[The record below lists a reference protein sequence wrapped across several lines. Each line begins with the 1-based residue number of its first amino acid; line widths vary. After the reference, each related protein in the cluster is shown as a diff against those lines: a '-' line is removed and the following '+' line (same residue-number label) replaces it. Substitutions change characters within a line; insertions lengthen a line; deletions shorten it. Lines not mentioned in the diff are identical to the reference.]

1 MAEGTR
7 SKAESAKSIKIR
19 ELNELADQIGIR
31 PDDRPTFI
39 LAKFEEWENR
49 EREKEKI
56 DRERERE
63 KEKIDREREK
73 EAHAFRMK
81 EKEIELEK
89 LKANDESRITIAA
102 DQNSPNCQTPHFN
115 LEPFDET
122 KESIETFLERFQ
134 NVATNNQLPIGKW
147 SFRVSQALREQLR
160 ECMTPDLR
168 IFIDES
174 GVTTPQEIVSY
185 SDRFLAAHREQKTK
199 TSDQSP
205 SIAKVDKQ
213 PDPSTSSNNNN
224 NKQTRQ
230 PNNQAPRHPIPPNPP
245 RQQKKWCSF
254 HNSPTHDSSECHNR
268 SRPYSAQPLM
278 MITQAT
284 PVLDSSSSNHPPT
297 VEKVLVNGISSNCLY
312 DSGCSFSAIVRKSLV
327 KPRYISNKWVTIQ
340 GADLNSTP
348 FTLPIARIKVR
359 SRYVN
364 GMIEAAVMDNPCFD
378 LTLGDKYVFLGTPT
392 GPRFTTSEVTPVN
405 PNTNNP
411 SVPETDHISAFPVN
425 TGAQAPQDGAR
436 ETLNSLRRGYKE
448 SPRSYLSS
456 AKIFVPVKRDKSKIH
471 RRPIARK
478 PGLPQHHSGGE
489 GGARSHAARSQ
500 RFGPQTQQTGQ
511 PNSQN
516 SEQSR
521 GVKAENPISSSI
533 TKNADSSGTNVVMQ
547 AANLNAIAIERSTT
561 SASAPI
567 NAQGT
572 ATVVLPQDTGIDSVM
587 DIASSATM
595 IAPDIVRGIKPL
607 VAALNS
613 RSTETHPRPLIT
625 RSACTNSYETR
636 QCLPLEPPG
645 KASLFPTLHISA
657 PLLNA
662 EGLKPHPPL
671 SHIDELPSNPA
682 EVVLSENDPPPS
694 QLSNLQ
700 VSSANKREDCKI
712 CLKFLCLVV
721 SLMFLAHHYGSNP
734 KASHGPSHDGSTLHV
749 LPKPVLVVTLMLTT
763 FLLGYLSDRIGW
775 PHFCSRRKVFLTTPK
790 FSKGLPQLQHN
801 ENKLNTQSRLLLF
814 SHSLARNGSHKEG
827 VTLAFLDW
835 CISVSANTSTP
846 DPVVE
851 FDVHH
856 SIPAHAGPD
865 DVISECTLLRRGPAC
880 PSII

>member
-19 ELNELADQIGIR
+19 ELNELAEQIGIR
-31 PDDRPTFI
+31 PDDRPTFV

-56 DRERERE
+56 DRERE

-134 NVATNNQLPIGKW
+134 NVATNNQLPMGKW

-213 PDPSTSSNNNN
+213 PDPPSSSNNNN

-245 RQQKKWCSF
+245 RPQKKWCSF

-278 MITQAT
+278 VITQAT
-284 PVLDSSSSNHPPT
+284 PVLDSSPSNHPPT

-340 GADLNSTP
+340 GADLNSPP

-364 GMIEAAVMDNPCFD
+364 GRIEAAVMDNPCFD

-411 SVPETDHISAFPVN
+411 SVPETDHISAFPVI

-448 SPRSYLSS
+448 YPRSYLSS

-471 RRPIARK
+471 RRPIAHK

-516 SEQSR
+516 SKQSR
-521 GVKAENPISSSI
+521 GVKAENPTSSSI

-547 AANLNAIAIERSTT
+547 AANLNALAIERSTH

-572 ATVVLPQDTGIDSVM
+572 GTAAIVLLQDTGIDSVM

-607 VAALNS
+607 GAAFNS
-613 RSTETHPRPLIT
+613 RSTETHPRPLNT

-645 KASLFPTLHISA
+645 KVSLSPTLPISA
-657 PLLNA
+657 PLLNS

-671 SHIDELPSNPA
+671 NIIDELPANPA
-682 EVVLSENDPPPS
+682 EVILGENDPPPS

-700 VSSANKREDCKI
+700 LSSANKREDRKI

-775 PHFCSRRKVFLTTPK
+775 PHFCSRRKVFLATPK
-790 FSKGLPQLQHN
+790 FSKGLLQFQHN

-827 VTLAFLDW
+827 VTPAFLDW
-835 CISVSANTSTP
+835 CTSESANTSNP

-865 DVISECTLLRRGPAC
+865 DVVSECTLLRRGPAC

>member
-7 SKAESAKSIKIR
+7 SKAESAKSVKIR

-31 PDDRPTFI
+31 PEDRPTFI
-39 LAKFEEWENR
+39 LAKFEEWEKV
-49 EREKEKI
+49 EREK
-56 DRERERE
+56 
-63 KEKIDREREK
+63 EK

-89 LKANDESRITIAA
+89 LKANDESRTTNAA

-134 NVATNNQLPIGKW
+134 NVATNNQLPVGKW
-147 SFRVSQALREQLR
+147 PFRVSQALREQLS
-160 ECMTPDLR
+160 ECMAPDLR

-205 SIAKVDKQ
+205 SIAKVDRQ
-213 PDPSTSSNNNN
+213 PDPSASGNNNN

-278 MITQAT
+278 VITQAT
-284 PVLDSSSSNHPPT
+284 PVLNSSPSNHPHT

-340 GADLNSTP
+340 GADLNSPP

-364 GMIEAAVMDNPCFD
+364 GRIEAAVMDNPCFD

-392 GPRFTTSEVTPVN
+392 DPRFTTPGITPVN
-405 PNTNNP
+405 PNATNP
-411 SVPETDHISAFPVN
+411 SVPETDHISAFPVI

-456 AKIFVPVKRDKSKIH
+456 AKILVPVKRDKSKIH
-471 RRPIARK
+471 WRPIARK

-511 PNSQN
+511 HNSQD
-516 SEQSR
+516 SKQSR
-521 GVKAENPISSSI
+521 GVKAEKPISSSI
-533 TKNADSSGTNVVMQ
+533 TKNADSSSTPVVTQ
-547 AANLNAIAIERSTT
+547 VANLNAIAIERSTP

-572 ATVVLPQDTGIDSVM
+572 GTATIVLPQDTGIDSVR

-595 IAPDIVRGIKPL
+595 VAPDIVRGIKPL
-607 VAALNS
+607 GAALDS
-613 RSTETHPRPLIT
+613 RSTESHPRPLNT
-625 RSACTNSYETR
+625 RSACTNSCETR

-645 KASLFPTLHISA
+645 KVSLSPTLPISA
-657 PLLNA
+657 PLLNS

-671 SHIDELPSNPA
+671 NIIDELPANPI
-682 EVVLSENDPPPS
+682 EVILSENDPPPS

-700 VSSANKREDCKI
+700 LSSANKQEDRKI

-721 SLMFLAHHYGSNP
+721 SLMFLAHLY
-734 KASHGPSHDGSTLHV
+734 ASHGPSHDGSTLHV

-763 FLLGYLSDRIGW
+763 FLLGYLSDRIQW

-790 FSKGLPQLQHN
+790 FSKGLPQFQHN
-801 ENKLNTQSRLLLF
+801 ENKPNAQSRLLLF
-814 SHSLARNGSHKEG
+814 SHSPARNGSHKEG
-827 VTLAFLDW
+827 VTPAFLDW
-835 CISVSANTSTP
+835 CTIVFANKSAL

-851 FDVHH
+851 LDIHH
-856 SIPAHAGPD
+856 IIPAHAGPD

>member
-7 SKAESAKSIKIR
+7 SKAESSKSIKIR

-31 PDDRPTFI
+31 PDDRPTFV
-39 LAKFEEWENR
+39 LAKFEEWEKR

-56 DRERERE
+56 DRERE
-63 KEKIDREREK
+63 
-73 EAHAFRMK
+73 
-81 EKEIELEK
+81 
-89 LKANDESRITIAA
+89 
-102 DQNSPNCQTPHFN
+102 
-115 LEPFDET
+115 
-122 KESIETFLERFQ
+122 
-134 NVATNNQLPIGKW
+134 
-147 SFRVSQALREQLR
+147 
-160 ECMTPDLR
+160 
-168 IFIDES
+168 
-174 GVTTPQEIVSY
+174 
-185 SDRFLAAHREQKTK
+185 
-199 TSDQSP
+199 
-205 SIAKVDKQ
+205 
-213 PDPSTSSNNNN
+213 
-224 NKQTRQ
+224 
-230 PNNQAPRHPIPPNPP
+230 
-245 RQQKKWCSF
+245 
-254 HNSPTHDSSECHNR
+254 
-268 SRPYSAQPLM
+268 
-278 MITQAT
+278 
-284 PVLDSSSSNHPPT
+284 
-297 VEKVLVNGISSNCLY
+297 
-312 DSGCSFSAIVRKSLV
+312 
-327 KPRYISNKWVTIQ
+327 
-340 GADLNSTP
+340 
-348 FTLPIARIKVR
+348 
-359 SRYVN
+359 
-364 GMIEAAVMDNPCFD
+364 
-378 LTLGDKYVFLGTPT
+378 
-392 GPRFTTSEVTPVN
+392 
-405 PNTNNP
+405 
-411 SVPETDHISAFPVN
+411 
-425 TGAQAPQDGAR
+425 R

-471 RRPIARK
+471 WRPIVRK

-516 SEQSR
+516 FKQSR

-547 AANLNAIAIERSTT
+547 AANLNALAIERSTH

-572 ATVVLPQDTGIDSVM
+572 GTAAIVLPQDTGIDSVM

-607 VAALNS
+607 GAAFNS
-613 RSTETHPRPLIT
+613 RSTATHPRPLIT

-671 SHIDELPSNPA
+671 SHIDELPSNYA
-682 EVVLSENDPPPS
+682 EVILSESDPPPS
-694 QLSNLQ
+694 RLSNLQ

-712 CLKFLCLVV
+712 CLKFLCVV
-721 SLMFLAHHYGSNP
+721 VLWMFLAHHYGSNP
-734 KASHGPSHDGSTLHV
+734 KASQGPSHDGSTLHV
-749 LPKPVLVVTLMLTT
+749 PPRLVLVATLMLIA
-763 FLLGYLSDRIGW
+763 FLLGYLSARISW

-790 FSKGLPQLQHN
+790 FSKGLQQFQHN
-801 ENKLNTQSRLLLF
+801 ENKPNAQSRLLLF
-814 SHSLARNGSHKEG
+814 SHSPARNGSHKEG
-827 VTLAFLDW
+827 VTPAFLDW
-835 CISVSANTSTP
+835 CTIASANKSAL

-851 FDVHH
+851 FVIHH
-856 SIPAHAGPD
+856 SVPAHAGPD

>member
-31 PDDRPTFI
+31 PDDRPTFV
-39 LAKFEEWENR
+39 LAKFEEWE
-49 EREKEKI
+49 K
-56 DRERERE
+56 RERERE
-63 KEKIDREREK
+63 KEKLDREREK

-89 LKANDESRITIAA
+89 LKANDESRTTNAA

-147 SFRVSQALREQLR
+147 PFRVSQALREQLR

-213 PDPSTSSNNNN
+213 PDPPSSSNNNN

-278 MITQAT
+278 VITQAT
-284 PVLDSSSSNHPPT
+284 PVLDSSPSNHPPT

-340 GADLNSTP
+340 GADLNSP
-348 FTLPIARIKVR
+348 PLTLPIARIKVR

-364 GMIEAAVMDNPCFD
+364 GRIEAAVMDNPCFD

-392 GPRFTTSEVTPVN
+392 DPRLTTPGVTPVN
-405 PNTNNP
+405 PNTANP
-411 SVPETDHISAFPVN
+411 SVPETDHISAFPVT

-478 PGLPQHHSGGE
+478 LGLPQHHSGGE

-516 SEQSR
+516 SKQSR

-547 AANLNAIAIERSTT
+547 AANLNALAIERSTH

-567 NAQGT
+567 NAQDTGT
-572 ATVVLPQDTGIDSVM
+572 AAIVLLQDTGIDSVM
-587 DIASSATM
+587 GIASSATM
-595 IAPDIVRGIKPL
+595 IAPDMVRGIKPL
-607 VAALNS
+607 GAAFNS
-613 RSTETHPRPLIT
+613 RSTETHPRQLIT
-625 RSACTNSYETR
+625 RSACTNGYETR

-645 KASLFPTLHISA
+645 KVSLFPTLHISA

-662 EGLKPHPPL
+662 EGLEPHPPL
-671 SHIDELPSNPA
+671 NHIDELPSNPA
-682 EVVLSENDPPPS
+682 EVVVSENDPPPS

-700 VSSANKREDCKI
+700 LSSANKQEDRKI
-712 CLKFLCLVV
+712 CLKILCLVV

-801 ENKLNTQSRLLLF
+801 ENKLNSQSRLLLF

>member
-31 PDDRPTFI
+31 PDDRPTFV
-39 LAKFEEWENR
+39 LAKFEEWEKR

-63 KEKIDREREK
+63 KEKLDREREK

-102 DQNSPNCQTPHFN
+102 DQNSPNYQTPHFN

-168 IFIDES
+168 IFIDKS

-213 PDPSTSSNNNN
+213 PDPPSSSNNNN

-268 SRPYSAQPLM
+268 SRPYSAQPLIV
-278 MITQAT
+278 ITQAT
-284 PVLDSSSSNHPPT
+284 PVLNSSPSNHPPT

-340 GADLNSTP
+340 GADLNSPP

-364 GMIEAAVMDNPCFD
+364 GRIEAAVMDNPCFD

-392 GPRFTTSEVTPVN
+392 DPRFTTPGITPVN
-405 PNTNNP
+405 PNATNP
-411 SVPETDHISAFPVN
+411 SVPETDHISAFPVI

-471 RRPIARK
+471 WRPIVRK

-489 GGARSHAARSQ
+489 GGARSHAAQSQ

-511 PNSQN
+511 HNSQD
-516 SEQSR
+516 SKQSR
-521 GVKAENPISSSI
+521 GVTAEKPISSSI
-533 TKNADSSGTNVVMQ
+533 TKNADSGGAPVVTQ
-547 AANLNAIAIERSTT
+547 VANLNAIAIERSTPF
-561 SASAPI
+561 ASAPI

-572 ATVVLPQDTGIDSVM
+572 GPATIVLPQDTGIDSVM

-595 IAPDIVRGIKPL
+595 IAPDIVRGIEPL
-607 VAALNS
+607 GAAFNS
-613 RSTETHPRPLIT
+613 RSTETHPRPLNT

-636 QCLPLEPPG
+636 QCLPLEPPSE
-645 KASLFPTLHISA
+645 ASLSPSLHISA
-657 PLLNA
+657 PLLIS
-662 EGLKPHPPL
+662 EGPQPYSPLNIVEDPPG
-671 SHIDELPSNPA
+671 NYA
-682 EVVLSENDPPPS
+682 EVIPNENDPPPS
-694 QLSNLQ
+694 RLSNLQ
-700 VSSANKREDCKI
+700 VTSDNKQEDRKVS
-712 CLKFLCLVV
+712 LKFLCLVV
-721 SLMFLAHHYGSNP
+721 LSMFLAHYYCLNP
-734 KASHGPSHDGSTLHV
+734 KASQGPSHDGSTLRV
-749 LPKPVLVVTLMLTT
+749 LLKLALVVTLMLIA
-763 FLLGYLSDRIGW
+763 FLLGYLSARISW
-775 PHFCSRRKVFLTTPK
+775 PHFCSRRKVFLTLPM
-790 FSKGLPQLQHN
+790 FSKGLPQFQHN
-801 ENKLNTQSRLLLF
+801 ENKLNAQSRLLLF
-814 SHSLARNGSHKEG
+814 SHYLAHNGSHNR
-827 VTLAFLDW
+827 V
-835 CISVSANTSTP
+835 CQ
-846 DPVVE
+846 
-851 FDVHH
+851 
-856 SIPAHAGPD
+856 
-865 DVISECTLLRRGPAC
+865 
-880 PSII
+880 

>member
-19 ELNELADQIGIR
+19 ELNELAEQIGIR
-31 PDDRPTFI
+31 PDDRPTFV

-56 DRERERE
+56 DRERE

-102 DQNSPNCQTPHFN
+102 DQNSLNCQTPHFN

-134 NVATNNQLPIGKW
+134 DVATNNQLPMGKW

-213 PDPSTSSNNNN
+213 PDPPSSSNNNN

-245 RQQKKWCSF
+245 RPQKKWCSF

-278 MITQAT
+278 VITQAT
-284 PVLDSSSSNHPPT
+284 PVLDSSPSNHPPT

-340 GADLNSTP
+340 GADLNSPP

-364 GMIEAAVMDNPCFD
+364 GRIEAAVMDNPCFD

-411 SVPETDHISAFPVN
+411 SVPETDHISAFPVI

-448 SPRSYLSS
+448 YPRSYLSS

-471 RRPIARK
+471 RRPIAHK

-516 SEQSR
+516 SKQSR
-521 GVKAENPISSSI
+521 GVKAENPTSSSI

-547 AANLNAIAIERSTT
+547 AANLNALAIERSTH

-572 ATVVLPQDTGIDSVM
+572 GTAAIVLLQDTGIDSVM

-607 VAALNS
+607 GAAFNS
-613 RSTETHPRPLIT
+613 RSTETHPRPLNT

-645 KASLFPTLHISA
+645 KASLSPTLHISA

-671 SHIDELPSNPA
+671 SHIDELPSNYA
-682 EVVLSENDPPPS
+682 EVILSESDPPPS
-694 QLSNLQ
+694 RLSNLQ

-712 CLKFLCLVV
+712 CLKFLCVV
-721 SLMFLAHHYGSNP
+721 VLWMFLAQYYWFNP

-827 VTLAFLDW
+827 VTPAFLDW
-835 CISVSANTSTP
+835 CTSVSANTSTP

-856 SIPAHAGPD
+856 SIPAHAGLD
-865 DVISECTLLRRGPAC
+865 DVINECTLLRRGPAC

>member
-1 MAEGTR
+1 
-7 SKAESAKSIKIR
+7 
-19 ELNELADQIGIR
+19 
-31 PDDRPTFI
+31 
-39 LAKFEEWENR
+39 
-49 EREKEKI
+49 
-56 DRERERE
+56 
-63 KEKIDREREK
+63 
-73 EAHAFRMK
+73 
-81 EKEIELEK
+81 
-89 LKANDESRITIAA
+89 
-102 DQNSPNCQTPHFN
+102 
-115 LEPFDET
+115 
-122 KESIETFLERFQ
+122 
-134 NVATNNQLPIGKW
+134 
-147 SFRVSQALREQLR
+147 
-160 ECMTPDLR
+160 MTPDLR

-213 PDPSTSSNNNN
+213 PDPPSSSNNNN

-278 MITQAT
+278 VVTQAT
-284 PVLDSSSSNHPPT
+284 PVLNSSPSNHPPT

-340 GADLNSTP
+340 GADLNSPP

-364 GMIEAAVMDNPCFD
+364 GRIEAAVMDNPCFD

-392 GPRFTTSEVTPVN
+392 GPRFTTSEVIPVN

-411 SVPETDHISAFPVN
+411 SVPETDHISAFPVI

-456 AKIFVPVKRDKSKIH
+456 AKIFVPVKRGKSRIH

-478 PGLPQHHSGGE
+478 SGLPQHFAGE
-489 GGARSHAARSQ
+489 GGARSHAAQSQ

-511 PNSQN
+511 HNSQD
-516 SEQSR
+516 SKQSR
-521 GVKAENPISSSI
+521 GVTAEKPISSSI
-533 TKNADSSGTNVVMQ
+533 TKNADSGGAPVVTQ
-547 AANLNAIAIERSTT
+547 VANLNAIAIERSTP

-572 ATVVLPQDTGIDSVM
+572 GTATIVLPQDTGIDSVM
-587 DIASSATM
+587 NIASSATM

-607 VAALNS
+607 GAAFNS
-613 RSTETHPRPLIT
+613 RSTETDPSPLVT

-645 KASLFPTLHISA
+645 KVSLSPTLPISA
-657 PLLNA
+657 PLLNS

-671 SHIDELPSNPA
+671 NIIDELPANPT
-682 EVVLSENDPPPS
+682 EVILSENDPPPS

-700 VSSANKREDCKI
+700 LSSANKQEDHKI

-801 ENKLNTQSRLLLF
+801 DNKLNTQSRLLLF

-827 VTLAFLDW
+827 VTPAFLDW
-835 CISVSANTSTP
+835 CTSESANTSNP

-865 DVISECTLLRRGPAC
+865 DVVSECTLLRRGPAC

>member
-1 MAEGTR
+1 
-7 SKAESAKSIKIR
+7 
-19 ELNELADQIGIR
+19 
-31 PDDRPTFI
+31 
-39 LAKFEEWENR
+39 
-49 EREKEKI
+49 
-56 DRERERE
+56 
-63 KEKIDREREK
+63 
-73 EAHAFRMK
+73 MK

-89 LKANDESRITIAA
+89 LKANDESRTTNAA

-147 SFRVSQALREQLR
+147 SFRVSQALRGKAYEVYAKLPSSSQNDYSALKNALLVQFDLTASSYHKKFRNSRLERREMYSSLFARLEKYLDKWLSLSPFTQNYEGLKDLFLVEQLR

-213 PDPSTSSNNNN
+213 PDPSSSSNSNN

-278 MITQAT
+278 VITQAT
-284 PVLDSSSSNHPPT
+284 PVLNSSPSNHPPT

-340 GADLNSTP
+340 GADLNSPP

-364 GMIEAAVMDNPCFD
+364 GRIEAAVMDNPCFD

-392 GPRFTTSEVTPVN
+392 GPSFTTPEFIPVN
-405 PNTNNP
+405 PNTTNP
-411 SVPETDHISAFPVN
+411 SVPETDHISAFPVI

-456 AKIFVPVKRDKSKIH
+456 AKIFVPVKRGKSRIH

-478 PGLPQHHSGGE
+478 SGLPQHFAGE
-489 GGARSHAARSQ
+489 GGARSHAAQSQ

-511 PNSQN
+511 HNSQD
-516 SEQSR
+516 SKQSR
-521 GVKAENPISSSI
+521 GVTAEKPISSSI
-533 TKNADSSGTNVVMQ
+533 TKNADSGGAPVVTQ
-547 AANLNAIAIERSTT
+547 VANLNAIAIERSTP

-567 NAQGT
+567 NAQG
-572 ATVVLPQDTGIDSVM
+572 AGSASIVLPQDTGIHSVM

-595 IAPDIVRGIKPL
+595 VAPNVVRGIKPL
-607 VAALNS
+607 GAAFNS
-613 RSTETHPRPLIT
+613 RSTETHPRQLIT
-625 RSACTNSYETR
+625 RSACTNGYETR
-636 QCLPLEPPG
+636 QCLPLEPPSE
-645 KASLFPTLHISA
+645 ASLSPSLHISA
-657 PLLNA
+657 PLLIS
-662 EGLKPHPPL
+662 EGPSPYPPL
-671 SHIDELPSNPA
+671 NIVDDPPGNYA
-682 EVVLSENDPPPS
+682 EVIPNENDPPPS
-694 QLSNLQ
+694 RLSNLQ
-700 VSSANKREDCKI
+700 VTSDNKQEGRKVS
-712 CLKFLCLVV
+712 LKFLCLVV
-721 SLMFLAHHYGSNP
+721 SLMFLAHSYCLNP
-734 KASHGPSHDGSTLHV
+734 KASQGPSHDGSTLHV
-749 LPKPVLVVTLMLTT
+749 PP
-763 FLLGYLSDRIGW
+763 
-775 PHFCSRRKVFLTTPK
+775 
-790 FSKGLPQLQHN
+790 
-801 ENKLNTQSRLLLF
+801 RL
-814 SHSLARNGSHKEG
+814 
-827 VTLAFLDW
+827 
-835 CISVSANTSTP
+835 
-846 DPVVE
+846 
-851 FDVHH
+851 
-856 SIPAHAGPD
+856 
-865 DVISECTLLRRGPAC
+865 
-880 PSII
+880 

>member
-7 SKAESAKSIKIR
+7 SKAESAKSIKIC

-31 PDDRPTFI
+31 SDDRPTFV
-39 LAKFEEWENR
+39 LAKFEEWE
-49 EREKEKI
+49 K
-56 DRERERE
+56 
-63 KEKIDREREK
+63 
-73 EAHAFRMK
+73 H
-81 EKEIELEK
+81 
-89 LKANDESRITIAA
+89 
-102 DQNSPNCQTPHFN
+102 
-115 LEPFDET
+115 
-122 KESIETFLERFQ
+122 
-134 NVATNNQLPIGKW
+134 
-147 SFRVSQALREQLR
+147 
-160 ECMTPDLR
+160 
-168 IFIDES
+168 ES

-213 PDPSTSSNNNN
+213 PDPPSSSNNNN

-278 MITQAT
+278 VITQAT
-284 PVLDSSSSNHPPT
+284 PVLDSSPSNHPPT

-340 GADLNSTP
+340 GADLNSPP

-359 SRYVN
+359 SRYIN
-364 GMIEAAVMDNPCFD
+364 GRIEAAVMDNPCFD

-411 SVPETDHISAFPVN
+411 SVPETDHISAFPVI

-456 AKIFVPVKRDKSKIH
+456 AKIFVPVKRDESKIH

-489 GGARSHAARSQ
+489 EGARSHAGQSQ

-511 PNSQN
+511 HNSQD
-516 SEQSR
+516 SKQSR
-521 GVKAENPISSSI
+521 GVTAEKPISSSI
-533 TKNADSSGTNVVMQ
+533 TKNADSGGAPVVTQ
-547 AANLNAIAIERSTT
+547 VANLNAIAIERSTP

-572 ATVVLPQDTGIDSVM
+572 GTATIVLSQDTGLDSVM

-607 VAALNS
+607 GAALNS
-613 RSTETHPRPLIT
+613 RSTETHPRPLVT

-645 KASLFPTLHISA
+645 KASLFPSLHISA
-657 PLLNA
+657 PLLIS
-662 EGLKPHPPL
+662 EGPQPYPPL
-671 SHIDELPSNPA
+671 NIIDDPPGDYA
-682 EVVLSENDPPPS
+682 EVILSENDPPPS

-700 VSSANKREDCKI
+700 LGSANKQEDRKI

-721 SLMFLAHHYGSNP
+721 SLMFLAQYYWSNP
-734 KASHGPSHDGSTLHV
+734 KGPSHDGSTLHAPPR
-749 LPKPVLVVTLMLTT
+749 LALVVTLMLIA
-763 FLLGYLSDRIGW
+763 FLLGYLSARIRW

-790 FSKGLPQLQHN
+790 FSKGLMQFQHN

-827 VTLAFLDW
+827 VTPAFLDW
-835 CISVSANTSTP
+835 CTIVFANKSAL

-851 FDVHH
+851 FDIHH
-856 SIPAHAGPD
+856 IIPAHAGPD
-865 DVISECTLLRRGPAC
+865 DVISERTLLRRGPAC

>member
-31 PDDRPTFI
+31 PDDRPTFV
-39 LAKFEEWENR
+39 LAKFEEWE
-49 EREKEKI
+49 K
-56 DRERERE
+56 RERERE
-63 KEKIDREREK
+63 KEKLDREREK

-89 LKANDESRITIAA
+89 LKANDESRTTNAA

-147 SFRVSQALREQLR
+147 SFRVSQALR
-160 ECMTPDLR
+160 
-168 IFIDES
+168 DES

-230 PNNQAPRHPIPPNPP
+230 SNNQAPRHPIPPNPP

-671 SHIDELPSNPA
+671 CHIDELPSNYA
-682 EVVLSENDPPPS
+682 EVILSESDPPPS
-694 QLSNLQ
+694 RLSNLQ

-712 CLKFLCLVV
+712 CLKFLCVV
-721 SLMFLAHHYGSNP
+721 VLWMFLAHHYGSNP
-734 KASHGPSHDGSTLHV
+734 RASHGPSDDGSTLHV
-749 LPKPVLVVTLMLTT
+749 LPRLALVVTLMLIV
-763 FLLGYLSDRIGW
+763 FLLGYLSARVRW

-801 ENKLNTQSRLLLF
+801 ENKPNAQSRLLLF
-814 SHSLARNGSHKEG
+814 SHSPARNGSHQEE
-827 VTLAFLDW
+827 VIPAFLDW
-835 CISVSANTSTP
+835 CTIVFANKSTL

-851 FDVHH
+851 FDIHH
-856 SIPAHAGPD
+856 IIQAHAGPD
-865 DVISECTLLRRGPAC
+865 DVISECTLLRRGSAC

>member
-7 SKAESAKSIKIR
+7 SKAESSKSIKIR
-19 ELNELADQIGIR
+19 ELNELADHIGIM
-31 PDDRPTFI
+31 PDDRPTFV
-39 LAKFEEWENR
+39 LAKFEEWE
-49 EREKEKI
+49 K
-56 DRERERE
+56 RERE

-73 EAHAFRMK
+73 EKLDREREKEAQAFRME

-89 LKANDESRITIAA
+89 LKANDESRTIAA
-102 DQNSPNCQTPHFN
+102 DQNSPNCQTPYFN

-147 SFRVSQALREQLR
+147 PFRVSQALR
-160 ECMTPDLR
+160 
-168 IFIDES
+168 DES

-213 PDPSTSSNNNN
+213 PDPPSSSNNNN

-278 MITQAT
+278 VITQAT
-284 PVLDSSSSNHPPT
+284 TVLDSSPSNHPPT

-340 GADLNSTP
+340 GADLNSPP

-364 GMIEAAVMDNPCFD
+364 GKIEAAVMDNPCFD

-456 AKIFVPVKRDKSKIH
+456 AKIFVPVKRGKSRIH

-478 PGLPQHHSGGE
+478 PGLPQHFAGE

-511 PNSQN
+511 PNSQD
-516 SEQSR
+516 SKQSR
-521 GVKAENPISSSI
+521 GVTVEKPISSSI
-533 TKNADSSGTNVVMQ
+533 TKNADSSGAPVVTQ
-547 AANLNAIAIERSTT
+547 VANLNAIAIERGIH
-561 SASAPI
+561 SASEAV

-572 ATVVLPQDTGIDSVM
+572 GTATIVLPQDTGVDGVSDV
-587 DIASSATM
+587 ASSATM

-607 VAALNS
+607 GAALNS
-613 RSTETHPRPLIT
+613 RSTETHPRPLVT
-625 RSACTNSYETR
+625 GSACTNSYETR

-645 KASLFPTLHISA
+645 KASLFPSLHISA
-657 PLLNA
+657 PLLIS
-662 EGLKPHPPL
+662 EGPQPYPPL
-671 SHIDELPSNPA
+671 NIVDDPPGNYA
-682 EVVLSENDPPPS
+682 EVIPNENDPPPS
-694 QLSNLQ
+694 RLSNLQ
-700 VSSANKREDCKI
+700 VTSDNKQEGRKVS
-712 CLKFLCLVV
+712 LKFLCLVV
-721 SLMFLAHHYGSNP
+721 SLMFLAHYYCLNP
-734 KASHGPSHDGSTLHV
+734 KASQGPSHDGSTLHV
-749 LPKPVLVVTLMLTT
+749 LPKPELVVTLMLVT
-763 FLLGYLSDRIGW
+763 FLLGYLSARIRW

-790 FSKGLPQLQHN
+790 FSKGLLQFQHN
-801 ENKLNTQSRLLLF
+801 ENKLNAQSRLLLF
-814 SHSLARNGSHKEG
+814 SHSPARNGSHKEG
-827 VTLAFLDW
+827 VIPAFLDW
-835 CISVSANTSTP
+835 CTIVLANKSAL

-851 FDVHH
+851 FDIHH

-865 DVISECTLLRRGPAC
+865 DVISECTLLRRGSAC

>member
-1 MAEGTR
+1 
-7 SKAESAKSIKIR
+7 
-19 ELNELADQIGIR
+19 
-31 PDDRPTFI
+31 
-39 LAKFEEWENR
+39 
-49 EREKEKI
+49 
-56 DRERERE
+56 
-63 KEKIDREREK
+63 
-73 EAHAFRMK
+73 
-81 EKEIELEK
+81 
-89 LKANDESRITIAA
+89 
-102 DQNSPNCQTPHFN
+102 
-115 LEPFDET
+115 
-122 KESIETFLERFQ
+122 
-134 NVATNNQLPIGKW
+134 
-147 SFRVSQALREQLR
+147 
-160 ECMTPDLR
+160 MTPDLR

-199 TSDQSP
+199 TSDQNP

-213 PDPSTSSNNNN
+213 PDPSSSSNNNN

-278 MITQAT
+278 VITQAT
-284 PVLDSSSSNHPPT
+284 PVLDSSPSNHPPT

-340 GADLNSTP
+340 GADLNSPP

-364 GMIEAAVMDNPCFD
+364 GRIEAAVMDNPCFD

-411 SVPETDHISAFPVN
+411 SVPETDHISAFPVI

-478 PGLPQHHSGGE
+478 PGLPQHFAGE

-511 PNSQN
+511 PNSQD
-516 SEQSR
+516 SKQSR
-521 GVKAENPISSSI
+521 GVKAENPIGGSI
-533 TKNADSSGTNVVMQ
+533 TKNADSSCVPVVTQ
-547 AANLNAIAIERSTT
+547 VANLKAIAIERGTH

-567 NAQGT
+567 NAQGSGT
-572 ATVVLPQDTGIDSVM
+572 ATTVLPQDAGINGVSDV
-587 DIASSATM
+587 ASSATM

-607 VAALNS
+607 GAAFNS
-613 RSTETHPRPLIT
+613 RSTETHPRQLIK

-636 QCLPLEPPG
+636 QCLPLEPHG
-645 KASLFPTLHISA
+645 KVSLSPTLPISA
-657 PLLNA
+657 PLLNP

-671 SHIDELPSNPA
+671 NIIDELPANPT
-682 EVVLSENDPPPS
+682 EVILSENDPPPS
-694 QLSNLQ
+694 RLPNLQ
-700 VSSANKREDCKI
+700 VSSANKQEDCKI
-712 CLKFLCLVV
+712 CIKFLCLIV
-721 SLMFLAHHYGSNP
+721 LWMFLAQYYWLNT
-734 KASHGPSHDGSTLHV
+734 KASQGPSHYGSTLHV
-749 LPKPVLVVTLMLTT
+749 LPRLVLVVTLMLTT
-763 FLLGYLSDRIGW
+763 FLLGNLSDRIRW

-790 FSKGLPQLQHN
+790 FSKGLLQFQHN
-801 ENKLNTQSRLLLF
+801 ENKLNAQSQLLLL
-814 SHSLARNGSHKEG
+814 SRSPAHNGSHTES
-827 VTLAFLDW
+827 VIPAFLDW
-835 CISVSANTSTP
+835 CTIVFVNKSTL

-851 FDVHH
+851 FDIHH
-856 SIPAHAGPD
+856 IIPAHAGPD

>member
-1 MAEGTR
+1 MA
-7 SKAESAKSIKIR
+7 
-19 ELNELADQIGIR
+19 
-31 PDDRPTFI
+31 
-39 LAKFEEWENR
+39 
-49 EREKEKI
+49 
-56 DRERERE
+56 
-63 KEKIDREREK
+63 
-73 EAHAFRMK
+73 
-81 EKEIELEK
+81 
-89 LKANDESRITIAA
+89 
-102 DQNSPNCQTPHFN
+102 
-115 LEPFDET
+115 
-122 KESIETFLERFQ
+122 
-134 NVATNNQLPIGKW
+134 
-147 SFRVSQALREQLR
+147 
-160 ECMTPDLR
+160 PDLR

-199 TSDQSP
+199 TSDQNP

-213 PDPSTSSNNNN
+213 PDPPSSSNNNN

-245 RQQKKWCSF
+245 RQQKKWCRF

-278 MITQAT
+278 VITQAT
-284 PVLDSSSSNHPPT
+284 PVLDSSPSNHPPT

-340 GADLNSTP
+340 GADLNSPP

-359 SRYVN
+359 SRYAN
-364 GMIEAAVMDNPCFD
+364 GRIEAAVMDNPCFD

-392 GPRFTTSEVTPVN
+392 GPSFTTPEFIPVN
-405 PNTNNP
+405 LNTTNP
-411 SVPETDHISAFPVN
+411 SVPETDHISAFPVI

-489 GGARSHAARSQ
+489 GGARSHAAQSQ

-511 PNSQN
+511 HNSQD
-516 SEQSR
+516 SKQSR
-521 GVKAENPISSSI
+521 GVTAEKPISSSI
-533 TKNADSSGTNVVMQ
+533 TKNADSSGTPVVMQ
-547 AANLNAIAIERSTT
+547 AANLNAIAIERSTHP
-561 SASAPI
+561 ASAPN

-572 ATVVLPQDTGIDSVM
+572 GTATIVLPQDTGIDIVM

-595 IAPDIVRGIKPL
+595 IAPDIVRGIKTL
-607 VAALNS
+607 GAAFNS
-613 RSTETHPRPLIT
+613 RSTETHPSPLIT

-671 SHIDELPSNPA
+671 SHIDELPSNYA
-682 EVVLSENDPPPS
+682 EVILSESDPPPS
-694 QLSNLQ
+694 RLSNLQ

-712 CLKFLCLVV
+712 CLKFLCVV
-721 SLMFLAHHYGSNP
+721 VLWMFLAHHYGSNP
-734 KASHGPSHDGSTLHV
+734 KASQGPSHDGSTLHV
-749 LPKPVLVVTLMLTT
+749 PPRLVLVATLMLIAS
-763 FLLGYLSDRIGW
+763 LLGYLSARISW
-775 PHFCSRRKVFLTTPK
+775 PHFCSRRKVFLTLLMFAK
-790 FSKGLPQLQHN
+790 VLPQFQHN
-801 ENKLNTQSRLLLF
+801 ENKPNAQSRLLLF
-814 SHSLARNGSHKEG
+814 SHSPARNGSHKEG
-827 VTLAFLDW
+827 VTPAFLDW
-835 CISVSANTSTP
+835 CTIASANKSAL

-851 FDVHH
+851 FVIHH
-856 SIPAHAGPD
+856 SVPAHAGPD